1 MRREN
6 WIYTL
11 PMKLRS
17 LFCSRR
23 VDQELEEELRDHL
36 EHKTEEKIA
45 NGMTAQEA
53 RRQALLDLGGIEQ
66 TKEACRDQ
74 RGLFSLDTL
83 LQDLRFAARSLVTR
97 PSFAIIAIL
106 TLALGIG
113 ATTAVFSV
121 VDRVLF
127 RSLPYP
133 GDDRLVSFGVKAPFE
148 GIEFMLAPEYIV
160 LRHQPGPFAA
170 MTSLTP
176 SFDGADCDITEQNPV
191 RLLCALVEA
200 NFLSTFGI
208 HPIVGR
214 DFTREDDQPKAPRV
228 GLLSYGLWQSRFG
241 GDPKI
246 AGKIMSL
253 NGKPV
258 EIIGVLPASFEM
270 PNLIATD
277 LLMPQTIDEAAQ
289 DRTHPQ
295 LVLRAFARLKPSVT
309 IAQATAALQPWFQDS
324 LRFVPP
330 HYRQEV
336 SLRVR
341 SLRDRQIEDSRVG
354 AWVLLAAV
362 ITVLLLACSNVA
374 NLLLVRAVGRQRELA
389 VRAALGATR
398 GRLVRQTLTESLLLA
413 VLAGVL
419 GCGLAYFLVHVFI
432 FMAPQG
438 IVRLQQA
445 SLDLR
450 VLAFCL
456 LVSLLCGILFGMAP
470 ALSKPA
476 PEVLAGRNARSTARG
491 LFRHA
496 LVTAQIAGSLILL
509 AGAGLL
515 LRSLWKIQTVPIGL
529 EARQVVTAQ
538 LSLAE
543 HRYPDMPQQLA
554 FYSELEK
561 RLNGLPGVTL
571 VALSNSL
578 PPSGPGQATFYAS
591 IEVSG
596 RPRPAGGTGGMVGF
610 RMVTPNYFPAL
621 QIRIIHGRGFTEADR
636 FPTDNPVIV
645 SEALAK
651 KLFANE
657 EPLGQS
663 LRFTAGGD
671 TPGAWRTVVG
681 VAADVKNNGLVAAAD
696 PEFYIPWKNDP
707 EAYVRR
713 SYVTFVT
720 SLAPAAVLPWVR
732 SEISGLNPTLPVEFS
747 TMTARIGKLT
757 ERPRFNA
764 TLLALFAGIAVLLA
778 ALGIYGVVSFFVSQ
792 RTQEI
797 GVRMALGAAPLSILK
812 MVLINVARWTIA
824 GAALGI
830 LGSWFWAR
838 LLQSLLFHVRPH
850 DPTLLIVALL
860 ILVTAAFFAAWFPA
874 RRAARVDPM
883 VALRYE

>member
-1 MRREN
+1 VRPEN

-11 PMKLRS
+11 PMKLRA
-17 LFCSRR
+17 LFRR
-23 VDQELEEELRDHL
+23 QQADQELDEELRDHL
-36 EHKTEEKIA
+36 ERKTEENIA
-45 NGMTAQEA
+45 RGMSPQEA
-53 RRQALLDLGGIEQ
+53 RRQALLELGGIEQ
-66 TKEACRDQ
+66 TKEACRDH
-74 RGLFSLDTL
+74 RGWAFLETL
-83 LQDLRFAARSLVTR
+83 LQDLHFAARSLVIR
-97 PSFAIIAIL
+97 PSFAVVTIL

-133 GDDRLVSFGVKAPFE
+133 EDDQLVSFGVKAPFE
-148 GIEFMLAPEYIV
+148 GIEFMLAPEYVV
-160 LRHQPGPFAA
+160 LRHQPGPFAS

-176 SFDGADCDITEQNPV
+176 SFGGADCDITEQHAV
-191 RLLCALVEA
+191 RLSCALVEA

-214 DFTREDDQPKAPRV
+214 DFTREDDQPKVPRV
-228 GLLSYGLWQSRFG
+228 ALLSYGLWQSRFG

-246 AGKIMSL
+246 VGKMMPL

-258 EIIGVLPASFEM
+258 EIVGVLPASFEM
-270 PNLIATD
+270 PNLVAAD
-277 LLMPQTIDEAAQ
+277 LLMPQAFDEAAQ

-330 HYRQEV
+330 QYRQEV

-354 AWVLLAAV
+354 AWVLLGAV
-362 ITVLLLACSNVA
+362 IAVLLLACSNVA

-413 VLAGVL
+413 VLAGVF
-419 GCGLAYFLVHVFI
+419 GCGLAYFLLHVFI
-432 FMAPQG
+432 SIAPQG

-450 VLAFCL
+450 VLTFCL
-456 LVSLLCGILFGMAP
+456 FVSVASGILFGIAP
-470 ALSKPA
+470 ALAKPA
-476 PEVLAGRNARSTARG
+476 PESLVGRNSRSTTRG

-496 LVTAQIAGSLILL
+496 LVTAQIASSLMLL
-509 AGAGLL
+509 TGAGLL
-515 LRSLWKIQTVPIGL
+515 LRSLWKIQNVPIGL
-529 EARQVVTAQ
+529 EAEHVVTAQ
-538 LSLAE
+538 ISLAE
-543 HRYPDMPQQLA
+543 NRYPDTPQQLA

-561 RLNGLPGVTL
+561 RLNHVPGVSLVTL
-571 VALSNSL
+571 SDSL
-578 PPSGPGQATFYAS
+578 PPSGPSRATFYAS

-596 RPRPAGGTGGMVGF
+596 HARPVEGTGGMVGF

-621 QIRIIHGRGFTEADR
+621 QIRILHGRGFTEADR
-636 FPTDNPVIV
+636 SPTGHTVIV

-651 KLFANE
+651 KLFGNE
-657 EPLGQS
+657 EPLGRS

-671 TPGAWRTVVG
+671 VPGAWRTVIG
-681 VAADVKNNGLVAAAD
+681 VAANVKNNGLVADPD
-696 PEFYIPWKNDP
+696 PEFYIPWKKDP
-707 EAYVRR
+707 EIYVRR
-713 SYVTFVT
+713 SYVTFVS
-720 SLAPAAVLPWVR
+720 SLAPATVLPWVR
-732 SEISGLNPTLPVEFS
+732 SEISGLDPTLPFEFS
-747 TMTARIGKLT
+747 TMTERIGKLT
-757 ERPRFNA
+757 ERPRFDA
-764 TLLALFAGIAVLLA
+764 SLLAIFAGIAVLLA

-797 GVRMALGAAPLSILK
+797 GVRMALGATRLSISK
-812 MVLINVARWTIA
+812 MVLFNVARWTVV

-830 LGSWFWAR
+830 LGSWFSAR
-838 LLQSLLFHVRPH
+838 LLQSLLFQVRPH
-850 DPTLLIVALL
+850 DPALL
-860 ILVTAAFFAAWFPA
+860 FTAVVILVGAAFLAAWIPA
-874 RRAARVDPM
+874 RRASRVDPM